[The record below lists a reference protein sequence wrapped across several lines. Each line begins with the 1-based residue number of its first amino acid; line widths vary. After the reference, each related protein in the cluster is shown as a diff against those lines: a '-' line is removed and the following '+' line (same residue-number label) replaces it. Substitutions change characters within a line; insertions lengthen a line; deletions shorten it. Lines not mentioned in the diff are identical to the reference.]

1 MAKPT
6 VTQSCLL
13 ETMCSLG
20 GGKFRGILDAFLD
33 KNQNLVEAVC
43 LFDSP
48 DTFSTLA
55 LPVSKLSARAVRAA
69 IRKSNARFEHFQKK
83 ATANV
88 LRQFS
93 AKPVRIQI
101 PERSL
106 CAQPVYSAV

>member
-6 VTQSCLL
+6 VSQSCLL
-13 ETMCSLG
+13 ETMFALG
-20 GGKFRGILDAFLD
+20 GGKYRGCLDSFLD
-33 KNQNLVEAVC
+33 KNNNLVEAVC

-48 DTFSTLA
+48 DTFSILA

-69 IRKSNARFEHFQKK
+69 IRKTNAQFEHFQKK

-93 AKPVRIQI
+93 AKPGV
-101 PERSL
+101 
-106 CAQPVYSAV
+106 V